1 MGACSSKK
9 LVLTVDQIKDV
20 LEEIDDG
27 LDTASKTLDFLQ
39 AHVSMFD
46 KSDRRQIA
54 ELEKKA
60 EDGLKPPALERR

>member
-1 MGACSSKK
+1 MGSCSSKK

-27 LDTASKTLDFLQ
+27 LNVASKTLNFLVTN
-39 AHVSMFD
+39 ASMFD

-54 ELEKKA
+54 ELQDKIV
-60 EDGLKPPALERR
+60 KPPPLERH